1 MCAKIPKITTPAP
14 WIVLVAILAGC
25 AQTIDTAAPG
35 YFIPPWD
42 KATRALES
50 ALSAWQNAPS
60 PVPESFEIPSVQ
72 FIDSHRKPRQRLLS
86 FQILRKSDVETA
98 RQFTVRLNL
107 EGDASPQLVK
117 YNVLGRDPLYVF
129 RLEDLEMI
137 GHWEMNMDEPA
148 PEPGQGQN
156 PKETAPSAAVKA
168 PSPSPGGGDGG
179 DRSLDLKD
187 ATKATDRVDHHPEP
201 KSANIREPLKSS
213 TPARQGLPPEP

>member
-50 ALSAWQNAPS
+50 ALSAWQNVPS
-60 PVPESFEIPSVQ
+60 PVPAYFEIPSVQ
-72 FIDSHRKPRQRLLS
+72 FIDTHRKPQQRLLS

-107 EGDASPQLVK
+107 EGDESPQLVK
-117 YNVLGRDPLYVF
+117 YNVLGRDPLYVW
-129 RLEDLEMI
+129 RLEDLEMV

-156 PKETAPSAAVKA
+156 PKEAAPSAAVKA
-168 PSPSPGGGDGG
+168 PSPSPNGG
-179 DRSLDLKD
+179 DRSLDLND
-187 ATKATDRVDHHPEP
+187 STKATDRVDHHPETEP
-201 KSANIREPLKSS
+201 PEIREPSKSS
-213 TPARQGLPPEP
+213 TLPRQGLRRAP